1 MVATTESARQGIQD
15 FFCNN
20 ESSFG
25 PVEEEEY
32 LIQTRVQTPGSPI
45 GSPPVLQRLFA
56 RITGNDFRL
65 ATAFVTIN

>member
-1 MVATTESARQGIQD
+1 MVASTESARLGIQD
-15 FFCNN
+15 YFCKYD
-20 ESSFG
+20 SFG

-32 LIQTRVQTPGSPI
+32 LIQARVQLPGSPL

-65 ATAFVTIN
+65 ATALSTIN